1 MLALKIIGVILLIFL
16 LLGFLRLGA
25 IVSFGEELRVQ
36 LSVGVLKLTILPR
49 KERKPKKEKPP
60 KEKKPKEDKPAEE
73 KPKKKRSIPKPTLD
87 DILDLLETALAAL
100 GATVRRACRRTRID
114 PLDVSLTI
122 GAYDPA
128 DTAILFGAV
137 NTAVFTLMPKVEETF
152 DVPDP
157 GVHLRMDYDSES
169 VSAEGSLGLSLR
181 LCDLFAIGFT
191 LIVPLGKW
199 LLRFLKAHRHDAP
212 AHRGAPE
219 NDTNETDHTEQKSA

>member
-1 MLALKIIGVILLIFL
+1 MPALKIIGVILLIFL

-36 LSVGVLKLTILPR
+36 LRLGALKLTILPR
-49 KERKPKKEKPP
+49 KEKKPKKEKPP

-114 PLDVSLTI
+114 PLNVRLTI

-157 GVHLRMDYDSES
+157 GIRLRMDYDSES

-212 AHRGAPE
+212 KEAATPE
-219 NDTNETDHTEQKSA
+219 NDTEHNNDTEQKSA

>member
-36 LSVGVLKLTILPR
+36 LRLGALKLTILPQ
-49 KERKPKKEKPP
+49 KEKKPKKEKPP
-60 KEKKPKEDKPAEE
+60 KEEKPKEDKPAEE

-114 PLDVSLTI
+114 PLNVRLTI

-157 GVHLRMDYDSES
+157 GIRLRMDYDCES

-212 AHRGAPE
+212 KETAAPE
-219 NDTNETDHTEQKSA
+219 NDTDHINDTEQKSA